1 MSKNY
6 LCKDCDHNNN
16 GWCNKLRKQG
26 LKDITECES
35 KIVNGIDL
43 NTSLNS
49 NTEDFTPHRVYG
61 KIEMLN
67 TICRQIIA
75 IESDGKTEI
84 SLDKLKSLLVNL
96 NTTLEVDSKIFGV
109 SITDE
114 MDKAIIESNKAI
126 IKEWKKTLNK

>member
-35 KIVNGIDL
+35 KTVNGIDL